1 MSPWL
6 KKKTYVTHP
15 EAGGDAEL
23 CSSPPASTTSPVPTE
38 PGSGS
43 WVSPVI
49 EMWMIF
55 AVDAPPH
62 GATTPRLAGIT
73 VISARWA
80 AAHQSLGKA
89 SL

>member
-6 KKKTYVTHP
+6 KKTTYVTHP

-55 AVDAPPH
+55 AVDAP
-62 GATTPRLAGIT
+62 GATTPQLAGIT
-73 VISARWA
+73 AIPARWA